1 MIIGSQI
8 RVRGLVQGVGFRP
21 TVWRLAHHHQLSGD
35 VLNDGEGVLVKVW
48 GTRSQI
54 DAFVIDLKDQC
65 PPLARIDSIIQ
76 SVLNGDPATE
86 FNIVK
91 SKHSKTQTGIVAD
104 AATCP
109 ACVEDCFNPDNRRYR
124 YPFTNCTHCG
134 PRLTIIDGIPY
145 DRVKTSMAGFTLC
158 PECLK
163 EYQDP
168 ADRRFHAQPNACPGC
183 GPKVWLEPNPDIS
196 HASDV
201 IDAAAELIQQGKILA
216 IKGLGGF
223 HLACD
228 ATNSATV
235 NLLRERKRRYAKP
248 FALMARDLNVIRKY
262 CKINN
267 QEIKLIQSKEAPIV
281 LLQIK
286 NELQI
291 SQDVAPKLNIIGFML
306 PYTPLHHLLM
316 QDLDFPIVMTSGNI
330 SDVPQCIDNND
341 AITKLLTIAD
351 HLLLNDREIK
361 NRVDDSVARVTNNK
375 SRLLRRARGYAP
387 ATLTLPQGFE
397 GNIEVLAFGAELK
410 NTFCMIK
417 NGQAILSQHMG
428 DLENTETF
436 IDYKKNLQLYQL
448 LFDHKPQILAV
459 DKHPDYLS
467 TKSGKELA
475 INTGL
480 PLTEVQHHHAH
491 IAACL
496 AENNW
501 PLNGGKV
508 LGVVLDGLGLSNEC
522 NIWGGEFLLA
532 DYIGF
537 ERLGSLVPV
546 ALAGGSQAMREPW
559 RNTLTH
565 LLRIMKWDELVNNYA
580 NLDLVSFLK
589 QKSVKNILQMLN
601 KGLNSPLASSSGRL
615 FDAVAA
621 AVGICQER
629 QLFEGQAAMELESLV
644 TESLI
649 LEQLDSAYSF
659 EITQTLDNNLPR
671 LEPQEMWLG
680 LLDDLQKKT
689 PKAVIATRFHLGL
702 AKGIVSMVN
711 LICKKTTVNINGI
724 VLSGGVFQNQI
735 LLLQVSNDLRAQ
747 NYNVLEHSA
756 IPAND
761 GGIALG
767 QATIAL
773 AKLIRKN
780 V

>member
-1 MIIGSQI
+1 
-8 RVRGLVQGVGFRP
+8 
-21 TVWRLAHHHQLSGD
+21 
-35 VLNDGEGVLVKVW
+35 
-48 GTRSQI
+48 
-54 DAFVIDLKDQC
+54 
-65 PPLARIDSIIQ
+65 
-76 SVLNGDPATE
+76 
-86 FNIVK
+86 
-91 SKHSKTQTGIVAD
+91 
-104 AATCP
+104 
-109 ACVEDCFNPDNRRYR
+109 
-124 YPFTNCTHCG
+124 
-134 PRLTIIDGIPY
+134 
-145 DRVKTSMAGFTLC
+145 
-158 PECLK
+158 
-163 EYQDP
+163 
-168 ADRRFHAQPNACPGC
+168 
-183 GPKVWLEPNPDIS
+183 
-196 HASDV
+196 
-201 IDAAAELIQQGKILA
+201 
-216 IKGLGGF
+216 
-223 HLACD
+223 
-228 ATNSATV
+228 
-235 NLLRERKRRYAKP
+235 
-248 FALMARDLNVIRKY
+248 
-262 CKINN
+262 
-267 QEIKLIQSKEAPIV
+267 
-281 LLQIK
+281 
-286 NELQI
+286 
-291 SQDVAPKLNIIGFML
+291 
-306 PYTPLHHLLM
+306 
-316 QDLDFPIVMTSGNI
+316 
-330 SDVPQCIDNND
+330 
-341 AITKLLTIAD
+341 
-351 HLLLNDREIK
+351 
-361 NRVDDSVARVTNNK
+361 
-375 SRLLRRARGYAP
+375 
-387 ATLTLPQGFE
+387 
-397 GNIEVLAFGAELK
+397 
-410 NTFCMIK
+410 
-417 NGQAILSQHMG
+417 
-428 DLENTETF
+428 
-436 IDYKKNLQLYQL
+436 
-448 LFDHKPQILAV
+448 
-459 DKHPDYLS
+459 
-467 TKSGKELA
+467 
-475 INTGL
+475 
-480 PLTEVQHHHAH
+480 
-491 IAACL
+491 
-496 AENNW
+496 
-501 PLNGGKV
+501 
-508 LGVVLDGLGLSNEC
+508 VVLDGLGLSNEC

-537 ERLGSLVPV
+537 VRLGSLVPV